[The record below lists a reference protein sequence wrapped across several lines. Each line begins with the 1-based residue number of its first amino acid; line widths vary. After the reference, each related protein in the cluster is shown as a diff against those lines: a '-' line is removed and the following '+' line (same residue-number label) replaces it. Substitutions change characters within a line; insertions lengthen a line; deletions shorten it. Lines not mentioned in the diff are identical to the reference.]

1 MPGTKTVKWNET
13 TRETILVA
21 RQSLVDEGWT
31 CPTIRET
38 LYRLLKLPG
47 WTKKHYDTLT
57 VKLGE
62 WRDAG
67 LIPFGLWS
75 DETGGNDFTPMTTR
89 DIAEKIARL
98 KDAVPAKL
106 NKDGY
111 LYFIFVEHEGLT
123 YDIAN
128 MFDFTIAVV
137 SSQGQLRR
145 EHFYSVAQQWLRVVK
160 ELEGNGVQGIAL
172 VDYDEGGRNIFDTHK
187 KWLKKIFG
195 IDLKLYGVT
204 AEQIKAAGLAIHESH
219 QIDGWAATYGYERL
233 KSDLFK
239 AIGDSTTECKKRER
253 KSSKVKSEQK
263 LHKTQGGSASKG

>member
-1 MPGTKTVKWNET
+1 MPGIKTVKWNDE
-13 TRETILVA
+13 TRETILAA
-21 RQSLVDEGWT
+21 RQALVNEGWT
-31 CPTIRET
+31 HPTIRET

-89 DIAEKIARL
+89 DIAERIARL
-98 KDAVPAKL
+98 RDVVPAKL
-106 NKDGY
+106 SKDGH
-111 LYFIFVEHEGLT
+111 LYFVFVEHEGLT

-128 MFDFTIAVV
+128 MLDFTVAVV

-172 VDYDEGGRNIFDTHK
+172 VDYDEGGRSIYDTHRD
-187 KWLKKIFG
+187 WLRKIFG

-204 AEQIKAAGLAIHESH
+204 GEQVKAAGLAIHESH
-219 QIDGWAATYGYERL
+219 QIDGWAATYGYQRL
-233 KSDLFK
+233 KSDLLK
-239 AIGDSTTECKKRER
+239 AIGESTTAPKKRGS
-253 KSSKVKSEQK
+253 KSSKEKPKES
-263 LHKTQGGSASKG
+263 GG